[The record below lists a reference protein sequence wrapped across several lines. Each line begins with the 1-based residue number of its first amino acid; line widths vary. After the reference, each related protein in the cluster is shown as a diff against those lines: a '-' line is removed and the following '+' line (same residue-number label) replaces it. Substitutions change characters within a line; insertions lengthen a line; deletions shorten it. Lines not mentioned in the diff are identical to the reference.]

1 MKHFTVLLIIIAAC
15 FTAKAQTPADL
26 RINEVAVVRDSSGVV
41 TDAWI
46 EIYNSSTSRI
56 DMQRLF
62 LSDDRSN
69 LRKCHIPANHNETQF
84 PSRGFVVMD
93 GDGRR
98 DQGAL
103 HTSFDLSKSQWIYLV
118 ESNGYII
125 IDSAAVPQSGIAA
138 RATDGNGEWQI
149 VDAATKGFSNAPDDG
164 IANAEKFIQVD
175 PYGGGVAIISM
186 SVVFSVLIVL
196 SLTFSLVGRFFKR
209 KEEKATAAVT
219 TTSTATTTNTSTD
232 NTDDEMAAVAV
243 AVTLYL
249 NDAHDDANHR
259 LTIIRT
265 TSDAWKNAVL

>member
-1 MKHFTVLLIIIAAC
+1 MKNLTVLLIILAAC

-26 RINEVAVVRDSSGVV
+26 RINEIAVMRDSSGVANDV
-41 TDAWI
+41 WI

-62 LSDDRSN
+62 ISDDRNN

-84 PSRGFVVMD
+84 PSRGFVVLD
-93 GDGRR
+93 GDGQR
-98 DQGAL
+98 DKGAL
-103 HTSFDLSKSQWIYLV
+103 HTSFDLSKSKWLYLV

-125 IDSAAVPQSGIAA
+125 IDSAAVPQSGVSA
-138 RATDGNGEWQI
+138 RAVDGSGEWQI
-149 VDAATKGFSNAPDDG
+149 VQTATKGYSNMPDDG
-164 IANAEKFIQVD
+164 IANSEKFTTVD

-196 SLTFSLVGRFFKR
+196 SLTFTLVGKFFKR
-209 KEEKATAAVT
+209 KDEKLTVSVSTNNVTAPK
-219 TTSTATTTNTSTD
+219 STD
-232 NTDDEMAAVAV
+232 STDDDMAAVAV

-259 LTIIRT
+259 LTIVRT
-265 TSDAWKNAVL
+265 SSEAWKNAVL